1 MNDLGPLHDSDRLLD
16 LVAARRP
23 LPAADP
29 DPLVLAL
36 AAWAAEV
43 DGPTS
48 EGAARP
54 ARSPGSPAVRSRG
67 RLAAGGMLVVA
78 LMTGSSVAAALT
90 GAQVPVL
97 SSVGGAL
104 VHLLPES
111 VRPPAGDV
119 LPLGPQPG
127 RGTDPGPGGAPAV
140 PDPPEG
146 RGAEPSRTTVPSTQP
161 GAVTPASSPSA
172 GQDTATPAA
181 TVVSEVAR
189 PGSGPGGSAPT
200 TRSGPPPAGGPPGEA
215 PPQPG
220 PTRAPGP
227 GTHPADPPRPTQPPT
242 APPVPTRPPTAPPV
256 PTPPT
261 PAPPP
266 PTSPAPPIP
275 TEPPGS
281 SGPPVAPAPP
291 DPSAPTQ
298 APVPPPPPG
307 SSSAPPPVPDPPTAQ
322 P

>member
-36 AAWAAEV
+36 AVWAAEV

-54 ARSPGSPAVRSRG
+54 ARSPGSPAARSRG

-90 GAQVPVL
+90 AAQVPVV

-127 RGTDPGPGGAPAV
+127 RGTDPGPGGALAV
-140 PDPPEG
+140 PDPSEG
-146 RGAEPSRTTVPSTQP
+146 RGAEPSRTTVPSTQSR
-161 GAVTPASSPSA
+161 AVTPASSPSA

-181 TVVSEVAR
+181 TVVNEVAR

-227 GTHPADPPRPTQPPT
+227 GTHPAVPPHPTHPPAAPPVPTRSPT

-256 PTPPT
+256 PTRPPAAPPVPTPPT

-266 PTSPAPPIP
+266 PSSPAPPIP
-275 TEPPGS
+275 TAPPGS
-281 SGPPVAPAPP
+281 
-291 DPSAPTQ
+291 T
-298 APVPPPPPG
+298 
-307 SSSAPPPVPDPPTAQ
+307 SAPPPVPAPPTAQ